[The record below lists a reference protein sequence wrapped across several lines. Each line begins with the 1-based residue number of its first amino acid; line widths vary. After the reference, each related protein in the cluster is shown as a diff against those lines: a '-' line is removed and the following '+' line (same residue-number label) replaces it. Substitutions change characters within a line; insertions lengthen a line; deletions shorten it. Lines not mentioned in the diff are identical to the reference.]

1 MGQVR
6 EPTQQLLDRAGRGEV
21 SARDQ
26 LLERYRERLKRTVAL
41 RLDDRV
47 AARLDA
53 SDIVQETLATAALRL
68 DEYLAHR
75 PMPFLD
81 WLKRL
86 ARDRVIDAHRTHIIA
101 ERRSV
106 IRENSSRLAK
116 SLSNDEVSHGLDQND
131 QAERLQTSER
141 LGELQDALN
150 LLRPSDRQI
159 IIMRHFE
166 NLTPAQ
172 IANHFQ
178 ITEGAA
184 KVRTVRAL
192 LRLREILSDR

>member
-1 MGQVR
+1 MGQNR
-6 EPTQQLLDRAGRGEV
+6 EPTHHLLARAESGDS

-26 LLERYRERLKRTVAL
+26 LLERYRERLKRSVAL
-41 RLDDRV
+41 RLDDRLS
-47 AARLDA
+47 ARLDA
-53 SDIVQETLATAALRL
+53 SDIVQEALTTAARRL
-68 DEYLAHR
+68 DDYLVQR

-86 ARDRVIDAHRTHIIA
+86 ARDRIIDAHRTHIMA

-106 IRENSSRLAK
+106 ARENPRPKAGTNESEDPTQ
-116 SLSNDEVSHGLDQND
+116 SLSQYEHSEALDRAD
-131 QAERLQTSER
+131 RL
-141 LGELQDALN
+141 LELQDALN
-150 LLRPSDRQI
+150 LLRPGDRQI
-159 IIMRHFE
+159 VTMRHFE
-166 NLTPAQ
+166 NQTPAQ
-172 IANHFQ
+172 IAHYFG

>member
-1 MGQVR
+1 MGESR
-6 EPTQQLLDRAGRGEV
+6 EPTQHLLEEARRGNS

-26 LLERYRERLKRTVAL
+26 LLERYRERLKRLVAL

-53 SDIVQETLATAALRL
+53 SDIVQEALATAARRFE
-68 DEYLAHR
+68 DYLLHP

-86 ARDRVIDAHRTHIIA
+86 ARDRVIEAHRTHIMA

-106 IRENSSRLAK
+106 IRENSTQSPDSVTTHHDPRQIRHSQETRRID
-116 SLSNDEVSHGLDQND
+116 SLL
-131 QAERLQTSER
+131 
-141 LGELQDALN
+141 ELQDALN

-159 IIMRHFE
+159 IVMRHFE
-166 NLTPAQ
+166 NQTPAA
-172 IANHFQ
+172 IAEHFG

>member
-1 MGQVR
+1 MGQGR
-6 EPTQQLLDRAGRGEV
+6 EPTQHLLDRAGRGET

-26 LLERYRERLKRTVAL
+26 LLERYRERLKRSVSL

-53 SDIVQETLATAALRL
+53 SDIVQEALTAAARRL
-68 DEYLAHR
+68 DDYLIQR

-86 ARDRVIDAHRTHIIA
+86 ARDRIIDAHRTHIIA

-106 IRENSSRLAK
+106 VRESGGSWNETIVDDNVTPSSELDELSRTANRLI
-116 SLSNDEVSHGLDQND
+116 
-131 QAERLQTSER
+131 
-141 LGELQDALN
+141 ELREAVG
-150 LLRPSDRQI
+150 LLRPADRQI
-159 IIMRHFE
+159 IVMRHFE
-166 NLTPAQ
+166 NQTPAR
-172 IANHFQ
+172 IAEHFG

-192 LRLREILSDR
+192 LRLRKLLSDR